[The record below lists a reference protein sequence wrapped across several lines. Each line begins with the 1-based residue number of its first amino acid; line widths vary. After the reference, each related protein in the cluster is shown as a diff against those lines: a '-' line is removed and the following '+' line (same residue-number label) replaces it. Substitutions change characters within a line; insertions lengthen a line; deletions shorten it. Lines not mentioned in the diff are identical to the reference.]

1 MPLLIYYRQDGS
13 IVNHH
18 LAPEAWEP
26 EELKKKI
33 EEYNAEHP
41 KRPRLLPG
49 GGARKPDRVP
59 SGENSS
65 GGPPL

>member
-41 KRPRLLPG
+41 KRPAYSL
-49 GGARKPDRVP
+49 
-59 SGENSS
+59 
-65 GGPPL
+65 

>member
-33 EEYNAEHP
+33 EECTT
-41 KRPRLLPG
+41 
-49 GGARKPDRVP
+49 P
-59 SGENSS
+59 STQSA
-65 GGPPL
+65 PPTPWRWSPEV